1 MLVPHVSSWSSYHGL
16 NPILLTIFFCY
27 IWIVLVSPGIRDMTC
42 MTWCYGHIACCMIHY
57 SFSGISHSH
66 AVVRTCT
73 RCACEWI
80 WVSWDC
86 QDVAGFLNL
95 SHTWRI
101 VTSITWSCC
110 FVNFL
115 YHVYAS
121 CRVMLQA
128 PWNQVVITC
137 WFKPR
142 WQWLINIQITS
153 RFQFQFFLTESLS
166 WVLMM
171 LASAEWTRRMIWS

>member
-1 MLVPHVSSWSSYHGL
+1 MTPVAWLARPPITPLWGMLWPFRSNNFRLILPKRPWMLWSHHLWY
-16 NPILLTIFFCY
+16 
-27 IWIVLVSPGIRDMTC
+27 V
-42 MTWCYGHIACCMIHY
+42 HY

-121 CRVMLQA
+121 YRAMLQVL
-128 PWNQVVITC
+128 WNQAVITC

-153 RFQFQFFLTESLS
+153 RFHFFSNRIT
-166 WVLMM
+166 
-171 LASAEWTRRMIWS
+171 